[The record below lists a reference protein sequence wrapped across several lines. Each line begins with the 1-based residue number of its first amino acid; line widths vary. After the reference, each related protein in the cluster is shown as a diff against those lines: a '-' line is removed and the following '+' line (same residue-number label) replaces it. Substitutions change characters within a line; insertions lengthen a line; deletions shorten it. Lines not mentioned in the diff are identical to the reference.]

1 MILWVSERFVNTPNS
16 SLVSLNED
24 NTSKQS
30 KGMSGRGEG
39 AGGRDGVSEKGE
51 SAGGRDGVS
60 WKGEGAGEKDG
71 LSGNIEK
78 ERGLKVRKRILF
90 NQETLCKILQF

>member
-1 MILWVSERFVNTPNS
+1 
-16 SLVSLNED
+16 
-24 NTSKQS
+24 
-30 KGMSGRGEG
+30 MSGRGEG
-39 AGGRDGVSEKGE
+39 AV
-51 SAGGRDGVS
+51 GRDGVS
-60 WKGEGAGEKDG
+60 WKGEGAGERDG